1 MERASELGSP
11 SQRLLRVGIV
21 GHTNTGKTSVIRS
34 LLRDHS
40 IGDVR
45 DEASTTRVVTP
56 YPMHAGGRF
65 VGEVVDTPG
74 LEEAGALLA
83 RVRSI
88 EMQEG
93 VSPSTA
99 LDRALASV
107 ESGTSPEWAAD
118 ISPLEALGSCD
129 AGVVVFDAREPPL
142 EKYWEEY
149 ELLSRR
155 GVPIVGLLNCAESAG
170 GMAERWEDE
179 LRREGLSAIV
189 RYDAWAASEAD
200 AQRLF
205 DKVRELVRGEVS
217 EAVALIQRR
226 RRDDEREAVDRT
238 AGALAELLGSMAAF
252 RRVVDRGRAGDDAA
266 MRRGFALGWS
276 RFSDRVAAA
285 WGLGPRQIRTLEA
298 ELSLV
303 ERGVPAWRAAR
314 LAGIG
319 GTAGAVGGGVMG
331 AAAHGLAIDAVS
343 GGMTLGLGALG
354 GAVLGGAV
362 AVRRQVGVLARR
374 ARGLEEQRFSE
385 AALAETMR
393 RGVWLGRR
401 VRRFGAAS
409 ERPLDSGTAGAGG
422 EDPRFAVARKRLAR
436 IRAATPS
443 EGAELPA
450 VQTDSPRVVALHRAL
465 RPLLET
471 GSDDQRGPG

>member
-1 MERASELGSP
+1 
-11 SQRLLRVGIV
+11 
-21 GHTNTGKTSVIRS
+21 
-34 LLRDHS
+34 
-40 IGDVR
+40 
-45 DEASTTRVVTP
+45 
-56 YPMHAGGRF
+56 
-65 VGEVVDTPG
+65 
-74 LEEAGALLA
+74 
-83 RVRSI
+83 
-88 EMQEG
+88 
-93 VSPSTA
+93 
-99 LDRALASV
+99 
-107 ESGTSPEWAAD
+107 
-118 ISPLEALGSCD
+118 
-129 AGVVVFDAREPPL
+129 
-142 EKYWEEY
+142 
-149 ELLSRR
+149 
-155 GVPIVGLLNCAESAG
+155 
-170 GMAERWEDE
+170 
-179 LRREGLSAIV
+179 
-189 RYDAWAASEAD
+189 
-200 AQRLF
+200 
-205 DKVRELVRGEVS
+205 
-217 EAVALIQRR
+217 
-226 RRDDEREAVDRT
+226 
-238 AGALAELLGSMAAF
+238 
-252 RRVVDRGRAGDDAA
+252 VVDRGRAGDDAA

-331 AAAHGLAIDAVS
+331 AAAYGLAIDAVS

-450 VQTDSPRVVALHRAL
+450 VQTDSPRVVALRRAL